1 MSVSQSSDYVTDN
14 ASHAVDGDLRTI
26 SHTVCAYNTDI
37 WYKMQFAAVYC
48 FSDVTIIQSH
58 LSVNAYRMEDAKVF
72 IGNFINN
79 FIDNFKCNFIPFL
92 ENRYDVDT
100 SKCCT
105 ISFT

>member
-1 MSVSQSSDYVTDN
+1 MSVSQSSDYFADIVYI
-14 ASHAVDGDLRTI
+14 ASRAVDGDLGTL
-26 SHTVCAYNTDI
+26 SHTICAYSTDI

-58 LSVNAYRMEDAKVF
+58 WSGNAYRMEDAHVF
-72 IGNFINN
+72 IG
-79 FIDNFKCNFIPFL
+79 NFIPFL
-92 ENRYDVDT
+92 ENKYDVDT